1 MKEISK
7 RLNKTKIKIFWRVR
21 TAKAVHTYRF
31 SGSKK
36 MKGTEKSRTAKA
48 VHAYRFSGNTP
59 AQIFCYFCFN

>member
-7 RLNKTKIKIFWRVR
+7 KSNKTKNKIFWRVR

-36 MKGTEKSRTAKA
+36 NEGGLENT
-48 VHAYRFSGNTP
+48 YR
-59 AQIFCYFCFN
+59 

>member
-7 RLNKTKIKIFWRVR
+7 KLNKTKIENCWRVR

-36 MKGTEKSRTAKA
+36 NEGGLENT
-48 VHAYRFSGNTP
+48 YR
-59 AQIFCYFCFN
+59 